1 MPTNVTLSL
10 SCEYWSV
17 KLGSGPWSLSFLQ
30 EFTFSQWSRIPLIQV
45 RADCKSSA
53 LTFLTTHVLCWTTTL
68 AAPFGGMGMDGGI
81 SNLICTQW
89 KFSSLA
95 STTAHEVAI
104 LCMISSFL
112 SSSPDKSLVCSS
124 SKMRSLKK
132 NRLVNPVREG
142 EGETNRESSIET
154 YTLPY
159 IKQKLFS
166 CPVVSESLRPHG
178 LQCARPPRPSS
189 SLEVCPN
196 SCALHW

>member
-1 MPTNVTLSL
+1 M
-10 SCEYWSV
+10 
-17 KLGSGPWSLSFLQ
+17 
-30 EFTFSQWSRIPLIQV
+30 

-53 LTFLTTHVLCWTTTL
+53 LTILTTHVQCWTTTL

-104 LCMISSFL
+104 LCMISSFP
-112 SSSPDKSLVCSS
+112 SSSPDRSLGSS

-132 NRLVNPVREG
+132 NRLVNPVGEG
-142 EGETNRESSIET
+142 EGETNCVGSVET

-159 IKQKLFS
+159 VKQMAGGNL
-166 CPVVSESLRPHG
+166 L
-178 LQCARPPRPSS
+178 
-189 SLEVCPN
+189 
-196 SCALHW
+196 